1 MVKKDLF
8 MNIQKSWPL
17 MDIKSIIINPLV
29 LKFGQGILH
38 DGLQTFLF
46 YMIDMHRPT
55 PNIQEVIEF

>member
-1 MVKKDLF
+1 
-8 MNIQKSWPL
+8 

-29 LKFGQGILH
+29 LKLGQGILH

-55 PNIQEVIEF
+55 PNIQEVMEF